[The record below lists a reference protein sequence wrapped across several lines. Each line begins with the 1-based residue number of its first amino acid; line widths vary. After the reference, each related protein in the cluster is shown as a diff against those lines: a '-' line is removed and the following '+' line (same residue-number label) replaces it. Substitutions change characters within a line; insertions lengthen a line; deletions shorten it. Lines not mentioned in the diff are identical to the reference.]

1 VLLSEMADASEAVA
15 ATSSRLAKIEV
26 LAKAL
31 HDAGPAEVTI
41 AVAYLS
47 GELPQRQIGVGWATL
62 RQAPPPVEEATLT
75 LTEVDAAFTAIGAAS
90 GKGSVAVRK
99 QLVDDL
105 FGRGTAKEQSFL
117 IRLLSGEL
125 HQGALEGVMAEA
137 IARAAGVPSAGVR
150 RALMLSGSMS
160 LVAETALADGEE
172 GLREFGLQVGRPIG
186 PMLASSAPTVA
197 DALAK
202 ISPAAVEWKM
212 DGIRVQVHLKD
223 GAARLFTRT
232 LDEITDRLPD
242 VVAELSGLPARDA
255 VLDGELLALRD
266 DGRPHPFQVTASRSS
281 RRTAEEAAGLSAFL
295 FDIVHL
301 DGEDLIDRPGAERF
315 AALER
320 VVPERLRMPRLVT
333 SSVEEATAF
342 FDDALAHGHEGVVI
356 KSLDTPYTAGRRGA
370 GWIKVKPRH
379 TLDLVILAAEWG
391 HGRRQ
396 GWLSNL
402 HLGARDPETGG
413 YIMLGKTF
421 KGLTDEMLTW
431 QTEKLLQLE
440 DRRDSYTV
448 YVRPELVAEIA
459 FDGVQRSPRYP
470 GGVALRFARVLRYRE
485 DKAASEADTLETV
498 RATSPE

>member
-1 VLLSEMADASEAVA
+1 
-15 ATSSRLAKIEV
+15 
-26 LAKAL
+26 
-31 HDAGPAEVTI
+31 
-41 AVAYLS
+41 
-47 GELPQRQIGVGWATL
+47 
-62 RQAPPPVEEATLT
+62 
-75 LTEVDAAFTAIGAAS
+75 
-90 GKGSVAVRK
+90 
-99 QLVDDL
+99 
-105 FGRGTAKEQSFL
+105 
-117 IRLLSGEL
+117 
-125 HQGALEGVMAEA
+125 
-137 IARAAGVPSAGVR
+137 
-150 RALMLSGSMS
+150 
-160 LVAETALADGEE
+160 
-172 GLREFGLQVGRPIG
+172 
-186 PMLASSAPTVA
+186 MLASSAPTVA

-255 VLDGELLALRD
+255 VLDGELLALRE

-342 FDDALAHGHEGVVI
+342 FDDALAHGHEGVVV

-421 KGLTDEMLTW
+421 KGLTDEMLAW

-470 GGVALRFARVLRYRE
+470 GGIALRFARVLRYRE
-485 DKAASEADTLETV
+485 DKSAAEADTLETV